1 MSPLTRSQAKKV
13 QAIEHAVD
21 ARGSPIKIVPSAT
34 GQGKRTV
41 WIYPAVETTESGK
54 LPRANMSAWPTLSS
68 LSSLSE
74 SVLNIESD
82 RPKTPAPRDSWTA
95 GSDIATP
102 KKLQRSPDHIG
113 GYGIDFW
120 RDGSGVVMRDIV
132 GSAGVSQN
140 SQNNRGGSDTDD
152 EQSGVDSRHYMQQ
165 MRLLLERREAELA
178 AWMAAQ
184 PNEYGSMGDGA
195 RRLGPEGTV
204 LINENASSYEGNT
217 DMESDG
223 EELTVL
229 QHRQNLRA
237 RALGLEPTV
246 IIGPE
251 QYQPPRRSLPCWNL
265 INQGGGPAERLLGL
279 EPTELVL

>member
-1 MSPLTRSQAKKV
+1 MSPVTRSQAKKV
-13 QAIEHAVD
+13 QAVEHTVD

-41 WIYPAVETTESGK
+41 WIYPAIETTESAK
-54 LPRANMSAWPTLSS
+54 PRRANMSAWPTLSS

-95 GSDIATP
+95 GSVIMTP
-102 KKLQRSPDHIG
+102 KKLQRSPDRIG

-120 RDGSGVVMRDIV
+120 RNGSGVIVRDIV
-132 GSAGVSQN
+132 DGAGVSQN
-140 SQNNRGGSDTDD
+140 SQNNRGRSDTDG
-152 EQSGVDSRHYMQQ
+152 EQSGVDSRDYMQQ

-178 AWMAAQ
+178 AWVAAQ
-184 PNEYGSMGDGA
+184 PDERGSMDDGA

-204 LINENASSYEGNT
+204 LISENASSYEGDT

-251 QYQPPRRSLPCWNL
+251 QYQPPRCTLPSWNL
-265 INQGGGPAERLLGL
+265 INQGGEPAERLLGL